1 MFKPVLTSILI
12 FWMAVSVAIASPV
25 SDSEALFEA
34 ARQGE
39 LEKVRALLQ
48 QGLEV
53 NGRSRYG
60 ATALSFACDK
70 GHLEVVRLL
79 LDQGAEVNV
88 RDSFYNVTPLGW
100 SLQNGHF
107 PIALL
112 LLERGAEDA
121 PAALA
126 FGVRRRNP
134 ELIRA
139 ALASGKL
146 DSRSFSQ
153 SLKLAQQMKVEEI
166 VAILEA
172 VDQSSLPSPQVDISP
187 QQMQSFQGAYRDPD
201 GKLTLRVALDQGRL
215 KASLQGES
223 EDASWS
229 LQPVGPNEFEA
240 EGEEDVTVTFA
251 GRSGITERA
260 FLRRGQRTQHL
271 PRLDES
277 ESAAAPLAVEADHQ
291 PAEPVRRSAPQNWPA
306 FRGPNASGIAD
317 GQGAPLSWNAEDSTN
332 ILWKTPI
339 PGLGNSSPVIWGD
352 RVFLTAAVSSS
363 GNKFF
368 RTGLYGDVAPVED
381 DAEQAWTIYC
391 LDRKTG
397 KIRWQRKAGNRAPR
411 VKRHPKSTHANPT
424 PVTDGRRVIALLPD
438 LGLFAYDLE
447 GSLLWKS
454 DLGFL
459 DSGWFYDR
467 SYQWGFA
474 SSPVLYK
481 DLVIVQADI
490 QDESFIAAYSVS
502 SGEQVWKTARDSIS
516 TWSTPSLYTHG
527 DRHQVIANGP
537 RIQSYDPASG
547 KELWS
552 LGPSSEVVVGTPVVG
567 QDLIYL
573 TAGYPPVRPIYAV
586 RPGASG
592 DISLA
597 KGQRSNAHI
606 AWSYDR
612 GGTYIPSPILYRGYF
627 YTNAND
633 GRLTCYDAKTG
644 KRIYRARIGGKSI
657 SFVASPLAA
666 DGRLYFSSEKGE
678 VFVVKA
684 GPRYEELSVNPLGE
698 SVLATPAIS
707 DGVLVIR
714 GLSHVY
720 GIGEVSRRDAEA
732 QREEEEEEE
741 EERAEDRG
749 ARSKVHI
756 F

>member
-1 MFKPVLTSILI
+1 MLRTILCTI
-12 FWMAVSVAIASPV
+12 LFFGSVGLLATANPASTP
-25 SDSEALFEA
+25 EELFEA
-34 ARQGE
+34 VRQGS
-39 LEKVRALLQ
+39 LEKVRSLLG
-48 QGLEV
+48 QGMDV
-53 NGRSRYG
+53 NARSRYG

-70 GHLEVVRLL
+70 GHLEVVRFL
-79 LDQGAEVNV
+79 LDQGAEINV
-88 RDSFYNVTPLGW
+88 SDSFYGFTPLSW
-100 SLQNGHF
+100 SLQNGHL

-121 PAALA
+121 ALA
-126 FGVRRRNP
+126 LSFGVQRRNP
-134 ELIRA
+134 ELVQA

-146 DSRSFSQ
+146 DSRSFTQ
-153 SLKLAQQMKVEEI
+153 SLKMARQRKADAI
-166 VAILEA
+166 VSILEA
-172 VDQSSLPSPQVDISP
+172 FDRSSLPSPQVDISP
-187 QQMQSFQGAYRDPD
+187 EQMKSFAGTYRGGD
-201 GKLTLRVALDQGRL
+201 GKVTLMVRLEQGRL
-215 KASLQGES
+215 KASLKGES
-223 EDASWS
+223 EEASWS
-229 LQPVGPNEFEA
+229 LQPVGSNEFEA
-240 EGEEDVTVTFA
+240 EGEEDIGVTFA

-260 FLRRGQRTQHL
+260 FLRRGQRMQHL

-277 ESAAAPLAVEADHQ
+277 DKVEAVTAVEAKDE
-291 PAEPVRRSAPQNWPA
+291 AVEPVRRSVPQNWPA
-306 FRGPNASGIAD
+306 FRGNNASGIAD
-317 GQGAPLSWNAEDSTN
+317 GQGAPLSWNGKDSTN

-352 RVFLTAAVSSS
+352 QVFLTGAVSSG

-381 DAEQAWTIYC
+381 DSEQTWTIYS
-391 LDRKTG
+391 LDLKTG
-397 KIRWQRKAGNRAPR
+397 RILWERTVGSRLPQ

-438 LGLFAYDLE
+438 LGLFAYDLQ
-447 GSLLWKS
+447 GNLLWKTE
-454 DLGFL
+454 LGFL

-490 QDESFIAAYSVS
+490 QDESFIAAYSID
-502 SGEQVWKTARDSIS
+502 SGKQVWRTARDSIS
-516 TWSTPSLYTHG
+516 TWSTPSLYTRG
-527 DRHQVIANGP
+527 ERHELIANGP

-567 QDLIYL
+567 EDLIYL

-586 RPGASG
+586 RPGAKG
-592 DISLA
+592 DISLE
-597 KGQRSNAHI
+597 KGQRSSAHI

-612 GGTYIPSPILYRGYF
+612 GGTYMPSPILYRDYL
-627 YTNAND
+627 YTNANN

-666 DGRLYFSSEKGE
+666 DGRLYFTSESGE

-707 DGVLVIR
+707 DGILVIR

-720 GIGEVSRRDAEA
+720 GVGVS
-732 QREEEEEEE
+732 
-741 EERAEDRG
+741 
-749 ARSKVHI
+749 SKD
-756 F
+756 